1 MRTLPLPAAECKVMI
16 TVINIVVM
24 VMVVNNVMVMV
35 INIPPYAHP
44 GPQSL
49 GTGKWY
55 VTHPSPALGVFWPAC
70 IAGQGIRWTAGL
82 RARTA
87 AAGRYGARV
96 QGSGSTHPTMA
107 GCPAVDGH
115 LQNGDI
121 WPGTQQMRAFV
132 KQNSNTSL

>member
-1 MRTLPLPAAECKVMI
+1 MI
-16 TVINIVVM
+16 IVINIVVTA
-24 VMVVNNVMVMV
+24 MVVNNVMVMV

-49 GTGKWY
+49 GTGNWY
-55 VTHPSPALGVFWPAC
+55 VTHPPPALGAFWPAC

-96 QGSGSTHPTMA
+96 QAPDIATWPERENGTSPTGCSCITEFRLQTDVYSSSGCMDFSPN
-107 GCPAVDGH
+107 
-115 LQNGDI
+115 L
-121 WPGTQQMRAFV
+121 REV
-132 KQNSNTSL
+132 KICVAQ